1 SAGRVAAPG
10 RVLLDLLEHPVQVL
24 AHGAAGGLGVAGRD
38 GVADALV
45 LVPAVGAPLLEQQ
58 REHHLGAVAE
68 RPDDLVEV
76 AVAGDPLDLDVEA
89 PVALGGADLVAALG
103 GGDPLGD
110 PPADGLE
117 VGLGGPIGGQ
127 GRGVALDDAPQVE
140 ELAHVLQVE
149 PGDVRA
155 AAGHDL
161 DEAGRLQQAD
171 RLAHGVAG
179 HPELLGQA
187 VLDEP
192 LTGLQLAAHDHP
204 VQLGSDRLTQRA
216 VLGTDGHGW
225 GASGRGTDDTER
237 TGPDAARRKPATE
250 PRGAGARAHPTTWS
264 TSRTI
269 AEAAANSRTAGRS
282 QPRSRTRLSGPDT
295 R

>member
-1 SAGRVAAPG
+1 MWKPRWHSAARTLSPLSVAAIP
-10 RVLLDLLEHPVQVL
+10 
-24 AHGAAGGLGVAGRD
+24 
-38 GVADALV
+38 
-45 LVPAVGAPLLEQQ
+45 
-58 REHHLGAVAE
+58 
-68 RPDDLVEV
+68 
-76 AVAGDPLDLDVEA
+76 
-89 PVALGGADLVAALG
+89 
-103 GGDPLGD
+103 GD

-225 GASGRGTDDTER
+225 GLRTGTDDTER
-237 TGPDAARRKPATE
+237 TGPDAARRKPADRA
-250 PRGAGARAHPTTWS
+250 PRPGAAHPTTWS

-269 AEAAANSRTAGRS
+269 AEAAATAGRRS
-282 QPRSRTRLSGPDT
+282 QPAPVEDAAERPDT